1 MDQLLLAL
9 AARRVELAFA
19 ARHLEA
25 KEWCTKPPDTHR
37 RNGIVI
43 SPKLAG
49 ETKMTTSVFQ
59 IWSRERTV
67 PQTILATALRQD
79 SDVE

>member
-1 MDQLLLAL
+1 
-9 AARRVELAFA
+9 
-19 ARHLEA
+19 
-25 KEWCTKPPDTHR
+25 
-37 RNGIVI
+37 VI

-67 PQTILATALRQD
+67 PQTILAAALRQD
-79 SDVE
+79 IDLK